1 MKQVQVML
9 EGQLAPVYQGQLD
22 DTGAREV
29 SKALERGEG
38 VTLPLGNGSWLTYGG
53 ALMAKATVIVQ
64 EAPPAEVP
72 PELQP
77 GLAND

>member
-9 EGQLAPVYQGQLD
+9 EGQLAPVYQGVLD
-22 DTGAREV
+22 DAGAREV

-38 VTLPLGNGSWLTYGG
+38 VTLPVGEGAWLTYGA
-53 ALMAKATVIVQ
+53 ALMAKATVVVQ